1 MKIWGTLQKKTQQS
15 ETEEGIDYRWK
26 CSEREGGHNGEE
38 KEEETDQQRGSRKQG
53 VKQREGRQ
61 EGHQKKKFQWG
72 RGFGGQE
79 NKVILGD

>member
-1 MKIWGTLQKKTQQS
+1 MKIWETQ
-15 ETEEGIDYRWK
+15 RWK

-38 KEEETDQQRGSRKQG
+38 KEETGQQRGSGKQG

-61 EGHQKKKFQWG
+61 EGRQKKKFQWG